1 MFKGIKGIAK
11 TIENEA
17 EKQKGGFLGI
27 LLETLG
33 AIWLGNMLSRKG
45 IVKARY
51 GNKEGKGTLT
61 AGYGSNIF

>member
-17 EKQKGGFLGI
+17 EEQKGGFLGI

-33 AIWLGNMLSRKG
+33 AI
-45 IVKARY
+45 
-51 GNKEGKGTLT
+51 
-61 AGYGSNIF
+61 